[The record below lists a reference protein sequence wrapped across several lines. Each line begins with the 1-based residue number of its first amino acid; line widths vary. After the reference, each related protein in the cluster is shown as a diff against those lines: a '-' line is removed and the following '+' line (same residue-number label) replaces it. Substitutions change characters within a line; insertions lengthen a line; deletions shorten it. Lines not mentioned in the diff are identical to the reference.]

1 MHPVSGRPISERL
14 RYHSGRRAGHPSP
27 KLKLPRY
34 PRVPSSSGKHS
45 APGMA
50 GLSFADSAS
59 LHEGHLLLPPSSF
72 LESVTFKDVVVNFT
86 QEEWKHLD
94 PTQRDLFRDVTLENY
109 THLVSIDRFLP
120 PLPLSRA
127 PGFQT

>member
-1 MHPVSGRPISERL
+1 
-14 RYHSGRRAGHPSP
+14 
-27 KLKLPRY
+27 
-34 PRVPSSSGKHS
+34 
-45 APGMA
+45 MA

-109 THLVSIDRFLP
+109 THLVSIGLQVSKPDMISHLEQGTEPWIEESCIPVGSLEGFRLI
-120 PLPLSRA
+120 LGTVSVQA
-127 PGFQT
+127 PTTGGSTEI

>member
-1 MHPVSGRPISERL
+1 
-14 RYHSGRRAGHPSP
+14 
-27 KLKLPRY
+27 
-34 PRVPSSSGKHS
+34 
-45 APGMA
+45 MA

-109 THLVSIDRFLP
+109 THLVSIGLQVSKPDMISHLEQGTEPWIEESCIPVGSLEGFRLILGTVSVRRRQLEVPPRFEL
-120 PLPLSRA
+120 
-127 PGFQT
+127 